1 MSNNVTFN
9 DEPQYTYRASARQ
22 GQKEGS
28 IIGLMYTLGL
38 AKTQKDANVVLGG
51 IIVVCLIVTA
61 TMFVFVQ
68 PHADPAREAQL
79 QHDFERMQQSQVSA
93 SAASQ

>member
-9 DEPQYTYRASARQ
+9 DEPQYTYRASARP

-38 AKTQKDANVVLGG
+38 AKTQKDANMVLGG
-51 IIVVCLIVTA
+51 VIVVCLIVTA
-61 TMFVFVQ
+61 TMFVFAQ
-68 PHADPAREAQL
+68 PRTDPNREAQL
-79 QHDFERMQQSQVSA
+79 QRDFVRMQQSQASA
-93 SAASQ
+93 SAAS